1 MRRIGNDD
9 KYIFYNKTTIYCKKC
24 IFGTYFLK
32 NIHFLPFKCRVAVRI
47 FMPMEKNKTPARQDT
62 ELDDLDFSILS
73 HLQKD
78 GRTSFTVI
86 ADKLNVSIGTIRTRF
101 NRLIE
106 EGTISI
112 IGRVDPDKVGFRSYA
127 HIAVYIRPAT
137 LKEQVARKVAKMQE
151 VSFLAMTSGAYDLEV
166 NVMCRDN
173 DHLVTFVN
181 EISKIEGVYQTNTTI
196 YFKVYK
202 YAQPDLGLLRG

>member
-1 MRRIGNDD
+1 MA
-9 KYIFYNKTTIYCKKC
+9 KHK
-24 IFGTYFLK
+24 
-32 NIHFLPFKCRVAVRI
+32 LP
-47 FMPMEKNKTPARQDT
+47 EHLPAQ
-62 ELDDLDFSILS
+62 LDDLDFSILS
-73 HLQKD
+73 YLQQD
-78 GRTSFTVI
+78 GRVSFTVI
-86 ADKLNVSIGTIRTRF
+86 AEKLNVSIGTIRTRF

-137 LKEQVARKVAKMQE
+137 FKELVSKQIAQLPE

-173 DHLVTFVN
+173 DHLVQFVN
-181 EISKIEGVYQTNTTI
+181 QLSEIEGVYQTNTTI

-202 YAQPDLGLLRG
+202 YAQPDLNLLKE

>member
-1 MRRIGNDD
+1 MAI
-9 KYIFYNKTTIYCKKC
+9 
-24 IFGTYFLK
+24 
-32 NIHFLPFKCRVAVRI
+32 
-47 FMPMEKNKTPARQDT
+47 EKNKLPVKQETA
-62 ELDDLDFSILS
+62 LDDLDFSILS
-73 HLQKD
+73 YLQKD

-86 ADKLNVSIGTIRTRF
+86 AEKLNVSIGTIRTRF

-137 LKEQVARKVAKMQE
+137 LKEKVAQKIAKLPE

-166 NVMCRDN
+166 DVMCRDN
-173 DHLVTFVN
+173 DHLVDFVN
-181 EISKIEGVYQTNTTI
+181 EISKIEGVSQTNTTI

-202 YAQPDLGLLRG
+202 YAQPDLGLLRE

>member
-1 MRRIGNDD
+1 MG
-9 KYIFYNKTTIYCKKC
+9 
-24 IFGTYFLK
+24 
-32 NIHFLPFKCRVAVRI
+32 
-47 FMPMEKNKTPARQDT
+47 KNKLTVP
-62 ELDDLDFSILS
+62 DDLDFSILT

-78 GRTSFTVI
+78 GRVSFTVI

-112 IGRVDPDKVGFRSYA
+112 VGRVDPDKVGFRSYA

-137 LKEQVARKVAKMQE
+137 LKEQVARRIAQMPE

-173 DHLVTFVN
+173 DHLVAFIN
-181 EISKIEGVYQTNTTI
+181 EISAFEGVFQTNTTM

-202 YAQPDLGLLRG
+202 YAQPDLMLLKQ